1 MLLHQ
6 PNPRTG
12 SRVSASQEDEALWT
26 WLVRDWQW
34 PYATLFAATFLFALL
49 PFIASG
55 AGGLLALVFVQLP
68 IYMVHQWEE
77 HAGDRFRLYANRVI
91 GRGREALTPVAT
103 FWINS
108 LGVWGVDLLALYLAW
123 TIAPAAGLVAGYLA
137 LVNSLLHIGP
147 ALVRREYNPGLVTA
161 VVLFP
166 FFGGWCVLKV
176 GATCG
181 LLPHLVALAAAIGIH
196 LLIVAYVAT
205 RLARL
210 RRQAASVA

>member
-1 MLLHQ
+1 MLLRPTQTPHPALAA
-6 PNPRTG
+6 PN
-12 SRVSASQEDEALWT
+12 ADDEALWT
-26 WLVRDWQW
+26 WLVRRWQW
-34 PYATLFAATFLFALL
+34 PYAGLFTAIFLFALL
-49 PFIASG
+49 PFIAGG

-68 IYMVHQWEE
+68 IYMLHQWEE

-91 GRGREALTPVAT
+91 GGGREALTPAAT

-108 LGVWGVDLLALYLAW
+108 LGVWGLDLVALYLAW
-123 TIAPAAGLVAGYLA
+123 AIAPAAGLVAGYLA

-147 ALVRREYNPGLVTA
+147 AIARRDYNPGLVTA
-161 VVLFP
+161 TLLFP
-166 FFGGWCVLKV
+166 FAGGWCVLKV

-181 LLPHLVALAAAIGIH
+181 LMPHLVALAAAIGIH

-210 RRQAASVA
+210 RRQETSVA